1 MDVELALELSAV
13 AGLILA
19 LVHLLGPR
27 ARRRYLARV
36 EVWGPLSAGAITA
49 YVFLQM
55 LPSLDEGVDDLGLV
69 VSVAV
74 LVGFVAFYGA
84 EHVLAERPPR
94 HLFAVRIA
102 IGWLYSFLI
111 VATMPALLEQRPAAA
126 GVSIV
131 AVALHVLQADNRLAL
146 ADDEAFEAWGR
157 YVLAT
162 GPLAAVIVDVVVAEP
177 SPDVAALLAAFV
189 SGSLL
194 LNIFRDE
201 LGGQRLASFPLFLA
215 GVGTYGGLVALEH
228 VLA

>member
-1 MDVELALELSAV
+1 MDVELALELSGV
-13 AGLILA
+13 AGLLLA

-36 EVWGPLSAGAITA
+36 EVWGPLSAGAITG

-55 LPSLDEGVDDLGLV
+55 LPSIDEGIDDVGLV
-69 VSVAV
+69 VSLAV

-84 EHVLAERPPR
+84 EHALAERPPR
-94 HLFAVRIA
+94 HLFAVRVV

-146 ADDEAFEAWGR
+146 ADDQAFERWGR
-157 YVLAT
+157 YALAT
-162 GPLAAVIVDVVVAEP
+162 APLSAVVVDVVVAEP
-177 SPDVAALLAAFV
+177 SPEVAAVLAAFV

-201 LGGQRLASFPLFLA
+201 LGGQRLASFPLFLV
-215 GVGTYGGLVALEH
+215 GVGAYGGLVALEH